1 MKGLRRCQGVA
12 CPLLLAGLL
21 IFFLPTTHA
30 EQVKDL
36 SKPTDYVSD
45 FAHVLSPQAIAPID
59 SICSQLDHSKANA
72 QLAVITV
79 HDLGDDDAADWANQI
94 EDAWKIGKKGSDRG
108 VLILLAVDVHKYRI
122 DVGYGL
128 EGILNDAK
136 VGDIGRAMVPRLRA
150 RDYDGAIMVAVG
162 LVAQVIAEDAGV
174 TLANEPV
181 VTQPRV
187 NNRQRLAPLI
197 IFIVFMLFFGG
208 VGLLRLLLFAGV
220 LGSRWRGG
228 PWLGTGFGGG
238 GFGGGGG
245 GFGGGG
251 GDSGGGGFGG
261 FGGGSF
267 GGGGAGGDW

>member
-1 MKGLRRCQGVA
+1 MKAVQRSQGVLFG
-12 CPLLLAGLL
+12 LLVAGLL
-21 IFFLPTTHA
+21 ILFTPVTLA

-45 FAHVLSPQAIAPID
+45 FARVLSPQAIAQID

-72 QLAVITV
+72 QLAIVTV
-79 HDLGDDDAADWANQI
+79 HDLDGDDPADWANQL
-94 EDAWKIGKKGSDRG
+94 EDAWKIGKKGTDRG

-122 DVGYGL
+122 DVAYGL

-136 VGDIGRAMVPRLRA
+136 AGDIGRAMVPHLRA
-150 RDYDGAIMVAVG
+150 RDYDGGIMLAVG
-162 LVAQVIAEDAGV
+162 LVAQVIADDAGV

-187 NNRQRLAPLI
+187 NGRQKLAPLI

-208 VGLLRLLLFAGV
+208 IGLLRLFLFAGV

-238 GFGGGGG
+238 GLGGGGG

-251 GDSGGGGFGG
+251 GDSGGFGG